1 MELKDRSQMTD
12 EASPEHASRGST
24 PPVIAQPGPARMV
37 EAIQCLLQAD
47 AKRARRFLAFAER
60 SKMGLEHLWCAF
72 DGTQTVTSSAMATL
86 TPGRTAMLFATPPK
100 SRQDLDTTGRV
111 IDATCRSVKKA
122 GVRLAQSLIPPE
134 NPLEVQAFEAGGLH
148 KIATLTYMER
158 SVPRRKERIEGQLP
172 PEFGIQ
178 TYRPHLRTR
187 LEALLAETYRD
198 TLDCPGLS
206 QLRTPSDVVD
216 GHIKSG
222 IFKPEWWTFL
232 MKDDAPVGISMMN
245 VSKSKE
251 SVELVYLGLTP
262 EVRGR
267 GIGQVLLAHALR
279 EISGSPQKTVVL
291 AVDDANEP
299 ARRIYEHFGFRSTA
313 RRHAFVRSLGAVEK

>member
-1 MELKDRSQMTD
+1 MTE
-12 EASPEHASRGST
+12 EATPEHASQGSK
-24 PPVIAQPGPARMV
+24 PPLIAQPGPARTV
-37 EAIQCLLQAD
+37 EAIQCLLRAD
-47 AKRARRFLAFAER
+47 AKRARRFLAYIEK

-72 DGTQTVTSSAMATL
+72 DEDQTVKASAMATL
-86 TPGRTAMLFATPPK
+86 TPGRTAMLFATQPK
-100 SRQDLDTTGRV
+100 SRKDLETTGRV
-111 IDATCRSVKKA
+111 IDATCRSVRQA

-134 NPLEVQAFEAGGLH
+134 NPLEVEAFQAGGLH

-172 PEFGIQ
+172 PDLDIQ
-178 TYRPHLRTR
+178 TYRPHLRSS
-187 LEALLAETYRD
+187 LEALLAKTYQD

-206 QLRTPSDVVD
+206 ELRTPSDVVD

-232 MKDDAPVGISMMN
+232 MKGDVPVGISMMN
-245 VSKSKE
+245 VSKSKD

-267 GIGQVLLAHALR
+267 GTGQALMAHALR

-313 RRHAFVRSLGAVEK
+313 RRHAFVRSLDAVKK